1 MRESPFYQDI
11 LEEGRQEG
19 FEEVFQEAFQEVFQE
34 AFQEGFEE
42 GRQEGFQE
50 GIRWLLSKIVPMLQS
65 EGFPV
70 ESILALGDLTLADLD
85 LEDQ

>member
-11 LEEGRQEG
+11 LEEGRQE
-19 FEEVFQEAFQEVFQE
+19 VFQE

-42 GRQEGFQE
+42 GFHEGFHE
-50 GIRWLLSKIVPMLQS
+50 GIRWVLSRIVPVLQG

-70 ESILALGDLTLADLD
+70 EGILALCDLTLADLD